1 MKRRIAVVFGSILLL
16 APACAGLNVAVS
28 AADAVP
34 GDGPRFALPLS
45 CEPHKTCFIQSYVD
59 HDAGPASSDYA
70 CGTATYDGHKG
81 TDFRVLSAAA
91 AANGVAV
98 LASADGVI
106 KGVRDGMDDDLIPD
120 DQHARVANRECGNG
134 AVVDHGGGWETQ
146 YCHMKKGSVA
156 VSKGQAVKRGD
167 RLGYVGYSGLA
178 EFAHVHFEVR
188 KDGKVLDPFTGLEQ
202 TSACQLNGDA
212 AQTSLWSPDVLR
224 AFPKPET
231 EILGAFFSSA
241 KPTSQQL
248 EADHAAKVPGPGAP
262 ELYFVGRIANIRKGD
277 TVRVTLL
284 GPGGFKYANTSEPL
298 PKNRGLHLAYG
309 IARTGKGGALPA
321 GQYAGNIELLRDGTV
336 IAAQSGELTIS
347 R

>member
-1 MKRRIAVVFGSILLL
+1 MKRRIAVVFGLILLL
-16 APACAGLNVAVS
+16 AGTCSGQNVPAS
-28 AADAVP
+28 AADP
-34 GDGPRFALPLS
+34 GPSVRPRFALPLS
-45 CEPHKTCFIQSYVD
+45 CEPRKTCFIQSYVD
-59 HDAGPASSDYA
+59 HDAGPAFSDYA

-91 AANGVAV
+91 AANGVPV
-98 LASADGVI
+98 LASADGVV
-106 KGVRDGMDDDLIPD
+106 KGMRDGMDDYLIPD
-120 DQHARVANRECGNG
+120 DQHARVAKRECGNG
-134 AVVDHGGGWETQ
+134 AVIDHGGGWETQ

-156 VSKGQAVKRGD
+156 VSKGQAVKRGE
-167 RLGYVGYSGLA
+167 RLGDVGYSGLA

-188 KDGKVLDPFTGLEQ
+188 KDGKVLDPFTGHEQ
-202 TSACQLNGDA
+202 TSACQLIGDVA
-212 AQTSLWSPDVLR
+212 PTSLWTPDVLS
-224 AFPKPET
+224 AFPSPET

-241 KPTSQQL
+241 KPTPQQL
-248 EADHAAKVPGPGAP
+248 EADHTANVPGPGAP

-284 GPGGFKYANTSEPL
+284 GPGGFKHANTSEPL

-321 GQYAGNIELLRDGTV
+321 GQYAGHIELLRDGNV
-336 IAAQSGELTIS
+336 FAAERGALTIG